1 MLLFG
6 LLAGLLEGAEVR
18 AAILQQTQEGGRAD
32 GAAEVVVG
40 ADLAVEQVL
49 GDIVGDHGLSE
60 VVEDSAVLEAGKVTA
75 GDPDAGE
82 VLHLP
87 LASHPQI
94 GEGAAHD
101 PLAESLPHPA
111 GNALGQLSAEASP
124 VCGRGGRRL
133 LPRSLAGRGLG
144 AVARLHG
151 LQQPVGL
158 LGRDPALLQHL
169 QNPHALGIHA
179 LPPLGS
185 LARPMLA
192 GGWLAPELLEL
203 YGSILGGYLAGLQ
216 AVEDVLAARG
226 LILSA
231 LSLGSDG
238 RVAQGG
244 KQRVY
249 TAANRRVGQTE
260 DLLHLTQ
267 DAPAAQE
274 HVEQMA
280 LVRVEGAETAAAL
293 ELASD
298 LEPTAWAGQL
308 GDLERLSA
316 VGTASDAF
324 MHNNPSLSE

>member
-1 MLLFG
+1 
-6 LLAGLLEGAEVR
+6 
-18 AAILQQTQEGGRAD
+18 
-32 GAAEVVVG
+32 
-40 ADLAVEQVL
+40 
-49 GDIVGDHGLSE
+49 
-60 VVEDSAVLEAGKVTA
+60 
-75 GDPDAGE
+75 
-82 VLHLP
+82 
-87 LASHPQI
+87 
-94 GEGAAHD
+94 
-101 PLAESLPHPA
+101 
-111 GNALGQLSAEASP
+111 
-124 VCGRGGRRL
+124 
-133 LPRSLAGRGLG
+133 
-144 AVARLHG
+144 
-151 LQQPVGL
+151 
-158 LGRDPALLQHL
+158 
-169 QNPHALGIHA
+169 
-179 LPPLGS
+179 
-185 LARPMLA
+185 MLA

-274 HVEQMA
+274 DVEQMA
-280 LVRVEGAETAAAL
+280 LVRVERAETAAAL
-293 ELASD
+293 ELTSD

-308 GDLERLSA
+308 GDLEGLPA

-324 MHNNPSLSE
+324 MHDSPFLSE